1 MLTIDE
7 VVSQSSSCERD
18 LSAHGES
25 HEDMKIW
32 MDRGVGEMIPS
43 VLMMGDHDTD
53 ADHTIRCDWRHQSIL
68 SNIGER
74 ASALDVSVM
83 YQLFF
88 SAWSRF
94 DVAFEMCASAVRWQ
108 AHISDPACSGWTA
121 VPQSVPNQGLGK
133 IDTNSQIF
141 TYLGLD
147 HVYC

>member
-1 MLTIDE
+1 MLTVDE

-88 SAWSRF
+88 SAWS
-94 DVAFEMCASAVRWQ
+94 V
-108 AHISDPACSGWTA
+108 
-121 VPQSVPNQGLGK
+121 
-133 IDTNSQIF
+133 
-141 TYLGLD
+141 
-147 HVYC
+147 